1 MQPIIATII
10 AVLCFHSVR
19 AAVDDNF
26 VLLNNGLH
34 FPKVSFGLQ
43 VYSDDTA
50 EQLTKIAI
58 DAGIKNF
65 FSSVLAG
72 NQVGFGRGVQDA
84 R

>member
-1 MQPIIATII
+1 MQYATII
-10 AVLCFHSVR
+10 AAVLCLSVR
-19 AAVDDNF
+19 TAADADF
-26 VLLNNGLH
+26 ALLNNGLH

-58 DAGIKNF
+58 DAGIRNF